1 MANIKS
7 AKKRAKQ
14 NEKKRQVNLSRI
26 TSLRTSIKK
35 LVRAIDAKSDSV
47 KVKELFDDAQAQLA
61 RAKGKGLI
69 HANTAARK
77 TSRLAKRVSQ
87 LSK

>member
-14 NEKKRQVNLSRI
+14 SEKKRQVNLSRI

>member
-7 AKKRAKQ
+7 AIKRAEQ
-14 NEKKRQVNLSRI
+14 SEKKRVKNVHRKTALK
-26 TSLRTSIKK
+26 TTIKK
-35 LVRAIDAKSDSV
+35 FLLAVESSST
-47 KVKELFDDAQAQLA
+47 EQAQALLKQAYAQLA

-77 TSRLAKRVSQ
+77 MSRLAKRLVPA
-87 LSK
+87 KTV